1 MCKVDTVHH
10 SMVSKWYRQY
20 WVCVTHSLPL
30 SWSEL
35 YHCFILVE
43 ASLTNILAMPAGR
56 NFIIFCIS
64 VCEYLCL
71 GLGVHPVW
79 VAAGQPGMA
88 VTAQLTTAHCLS
100 SGVLSPSIRSG
111 GSGVIQSPNCIM
123 SHPVQQ
129 EKKTTQKH
137 PFQPAVNNTVI
148 DRFFWLVRRKK

>member
-88 VTAQLTTAHCLS
+88 VTAQLTVSPLVSSAPASDQEDQEWFSHPTASCHIRSNKKRKQHKNILSNQPWTIQWLIDS
-100 SGVLSPSIRSG
+100 SG
-111 GSGVIQSPNCIM
+111 
-123 SHPVQQ
+123 
-129 EKKTTQKH
+129 
-137 PFQPAVNNTVI
+137 
-148 DRFFWLVRRKK
+148 